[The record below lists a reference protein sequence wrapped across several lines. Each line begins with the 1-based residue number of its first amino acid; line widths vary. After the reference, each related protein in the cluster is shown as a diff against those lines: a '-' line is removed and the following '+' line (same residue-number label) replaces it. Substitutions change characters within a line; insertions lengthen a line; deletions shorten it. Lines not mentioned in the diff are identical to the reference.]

1 MVQSIYFL
9 SATILAE
16 KVKVTMFLLKSRQI
30 NCCITN
36 CCIVCTYSNAI
47 LLYYE
52 VYGFY
57 IYRHQVTQI
66 QDSFQASTLQFQQAL
81 DQIEWNPET
90 VQDLQQAV
98 LNGPQVTFC
107 TTNNSVSTCYV
118 NRSLNISRFTFKL
131 YYRLHEIHPNE

>member
-9 SATILAE
+9 SATVLAE

-30 NCCITN
+30 NCCIAN
-36 CCIVCTYSNAI
+36 CCNVCTYSNAI

-66 QDSFQASTLQFQQAL
+66 QDSFSSTQQFRRPTQQYRDAL
-81 DQIEWNPET
+81 NQVNWNSDT
-90 VQDLQQAV
+90 VQSLQQAV
-98 LNGPQVTFC
+98 LNGSQYTFC
-107 TTNNSVSTCYV
+107 RTNDSVSEDFRAIFVMLLGYLT
-118 NRSLNISRFTFKL
+118 
-131 YYRLHEIHPNE
+131 